1 MMIYQVYFNNV
12 KEKLTYHSLLLA
24 KFSVLRSTCMA
35 PVTLMAPWCGSW
47 STCPVCGQEV
57 AWCALAATYGRY
69 GSKAALT
76 QIPTGLGSP
85 NVHQDI
91 LDVWRVAHLLIVA

>member
-1 MMIYQVYFNNV
+1 
-12 KEKLTYHSLLLA
+12 
-24 KFSVLRSTCMA
+24 MA
-35 PVTLMAPWCGSW
+35 RAPCY
-47 STCPVCGQEV
+47 VR
-57 AWCALAATYGRY
+57 YRY

-85 NVHQDI
+85 NVHQDV